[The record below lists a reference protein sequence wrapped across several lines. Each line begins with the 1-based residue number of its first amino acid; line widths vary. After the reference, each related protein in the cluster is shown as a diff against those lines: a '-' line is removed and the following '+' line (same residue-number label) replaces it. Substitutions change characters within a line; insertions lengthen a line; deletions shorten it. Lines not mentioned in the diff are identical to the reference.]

1 MATQVVYDSNSSLWF
16 MKWLYSFMWFIDWN
30 SSMRFTWTQN
40 LIRWIKTVR
49 WDSHEHTTL
58 LDELSKEGCL
68 KKAIGDAAAFLK
80 SSSMNRLPCACCNEL
95 RAIGDLKIVNPK
107 GDWLIRLINRLNWR
121 HTTHKVNTYTKEFY
135 CVTPDVL
142 EVIPE
147 LNELPL
153 APKGVKIVHIID
165 KEASVQVIG
174 Q

>member
-1 MATQVVYDSNSSLWF
+1 
-16 MKWLYSFMWFIDWN
+16 
-30 SSMRFTWTQN
+30 
-40 LIRWIKTVR
+40 
-49 WDSHEHTTL
+49 
-58 LDELSKEGCL
+58 
-68 KKAIGDAAAFLK
+68 
-80 SSSMNRLPCACCNEL
+80 MNRLPCACCNEL

-153 APKGVKIVHIID
+153 APKGVKIVHIVD